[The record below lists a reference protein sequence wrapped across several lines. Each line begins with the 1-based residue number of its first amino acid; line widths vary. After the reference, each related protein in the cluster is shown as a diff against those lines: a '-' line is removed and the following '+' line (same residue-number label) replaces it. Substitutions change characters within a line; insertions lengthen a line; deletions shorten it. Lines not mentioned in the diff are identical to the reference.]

1 MRLAAVVAAL
11 GLALLA
17 GTAHASTF
25 TVLPAS
31 LPSSETPNARGAL
44 VLPTA
49 WTEHAARPQ
58 QLPLGG
64 LAPLWR
70 EAGTAYGIPWQ
81 VLAAINEIESN
92 FGQNVG
98 PSSAGAVGWM
108 QFMLETWLRWGMD
121 GNADG
126 VADPWNAEDAIY
138 AASRYLAAAGGRVD
152 IRRAVFAYNHADWY
166 VEQVL
171 ALAARYGEGGL
182 RSLAGATSVAPQP
195 NPALVEARKALGR
208 ANEELVEVEE
218 RLARAVR
225 NDRGLTRLE
234 RRLGGFA
241 TSSRLLSKRLAL
253 EKRAARLADPRARA
267 AGRVEELRRAVV
279 ERRIAVAEAEE
290 AIEAAVTATPT
301 ALVPPAVLPGAAP
314 EGYVFPVGGGP
325 SLVSVGSDHHDYPAA
340 DIAAPMGSP
349 VYALSDATV
358 AAAWPG
364 GNGAC
369 GIGLTLEAADG
380 QTWTYC
386 HLSYLDPGVRSGSV
400 LAAGAQ
406 LGLVGSTGR
415 STGPHLHLQLVP
427 TSSYPQDQPWFRSFA
442 GTAFRWQDGGPSRA
456 LGSGPSRGGRVF
468 AIVGEEPATT
478 GGDVVAFTQ

>member
-92 FGQNVG
+92 FGQNMG

-108 QFMLETWLRWGMD
+108 QFMPETWLRWGMD

-166 VEQVL
+166 V
-171 ALAARYGEGGL
+171 R
-182 RSLAGATSVAPQP
+182 
-195 NPALVEARKALGR
+195 
-208 ANEELVEVEE
+208 EVFE
-218 RLARAVR
+218 
-225 NDRGLTRLE
+225 
-234 RRLGGFA
+234 
-241 TSSRLLSKRLAL
+241 
-253 EKRAARLADPRARA
+253 RAASYRGALSAVVSPQLADPA
-267 AGRVEELRRAVV
+267 AAVAAVLANPGIRLTGVQRVDLATGLIDRRVVALLVWLGERHTIVVTSLRSDHSYFTASGFVSNHAHGRAVD
-279 ERRIAVAEAEE
+279 IGAVDGEPC
-290 AIEAAVTATPT
+290 TGTR
-301 ALVPPAVLPGAAP
+301 G
-314 EGYVFPVGGGP
+314 
-325 SLVSVGSDHHDYPAA
+325 
-340 DIAAPMGSP
+340 
-349 VYALSDATV
+349 
-358 AAAWPG
+358 
-364 GNGAC
+364 GAC
-369 GIGLTLEAADG
+369 GRLAVEIAAI
-380 QTWTYC
+380 
-386 HLSYLDPGVRSGSV
+386 HGV
-400 LAAGAQ
+400 L
-406 LGLVGSTGR
+406 R
-415 STGPHLHLQLVP
+415 STELIYCFDPDGPL
-427 TSSYPQDQPWFRSFA
+427 SSDGFA
-442 GTAFRWQDGGPSRA
+442 RA
-456 LGSGPSRGGRVF
+456 DHCDHVHAGYD
-468 AIVGEEPATT
+468 A
-478 GGDVVAFTQ
+478 